1 MMIRGGASGIRAS
14 KSGEGFPENSSSG
27 LRLDGSKLFV
37 HFVLKLG
44 QVFDDER

>member
-27 LRLDGSKLFV
+27 LRLDGSK
-37 HFVLKLG
+37 
-44 QVFDDER
+44 